1 MMNYTWQFSANEV
14 VNRFNI
20 NSNNKMISQ
29 TCKLALKQSRLAQN
43 NFTIIDNDSPM
54 RLTTAVSFTREF
66 EAKCQ

>member
-1 MMNYTWQFSANEV
+1 MMNCTWQFSANEV

-29 TCKLALKQSRLAQN
+29 TCKLVLKQSRLAQN
-43 NFTIIDNDSPM
+43 NFTIIDNDSSM
-54 RLTTAVSFTREF
+54 RFTTAVSFTREF